1 HSLSS
6 FGNNFDATFP
16 HRWIGRDGPV

>member
-1 HSLSS
+1 HSLLS
-6 FGNNFDATFP
+6 FEDHLDGTFP